1 MFMIS
6 RLRVVAAI
14 TGVLVLLV
22 AAPAL
27 ALHSWNDYHWSS
39 SNLTPK
45 VTGTTSLAIVS
56 DAVDDWAGLDTA
68 IKPETGSGKGDITV
82 VAKRGNP
89 NWIGMA
95 QIKIDPDGHI
105 LEGKVTLNS
114 FYANYDNLP
123 DYTNA
128 DIWKHVLCQEIGHV
142 LGLAHDDK
150 DTCMNSDADL
160 GQFTTPG
167 VHDEAQL
174 NIIYGPPHDDEPPAD
189 EPPADEPPPGGNDPF
204 CDRHPSHRKCQPAGA
219 GQWITLHVF
228 SMPAMTVGR

>member
-1 MFMIS
+1 MIS
-6 RLRVVAAI
+6 KLRVVAAI

-22 AAPAL
+22 AVPAL
-27 ALHSWNDYHWSS
+27 ATHGWNDYHWSS
-39 SNLTPK
+39 SNLTPT
-45 VTGTTSLAIVS
+45 VSGDTSPLASVS
-56 DAVDDWAGLDTA
+56 DAVGDWAGLNTP
-68 IKPETGSGKGDITV
+68 IKPKTGSGKGDITV

-114 FYANYDNLP
+114 FYAKYENLNP
-123 DYTNA
+123 PYSNA
-128 DIWKHVLCQEIGHV
+128 QVWQHVLCQEIGHV
-142 LGLAHDDK
+142 LGLAHNDE

-160 GQFTTPG
+160 GQYTTSG
-167 VHDEAQL
+167 GHDELQL
-174 NIIYGPPHDDEPPAD
+174 NIIYGHPHEPPVDEPPV
-189 EPPADEPPPGGNDPF
+189 DEPPPGSDDPF
-204 CDRHPSHRKCQPAGA
+204 CDRHPNVKKCQPAGA